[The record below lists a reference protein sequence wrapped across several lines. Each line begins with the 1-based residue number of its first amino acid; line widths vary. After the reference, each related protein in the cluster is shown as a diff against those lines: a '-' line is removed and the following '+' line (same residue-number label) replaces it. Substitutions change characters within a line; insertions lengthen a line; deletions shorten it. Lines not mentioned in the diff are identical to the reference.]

1 MSWEDFHTLHVLL
14 PQDLWKSALILEL
27 LAQKQ
32 RLQNNFGEEVYNSNN
47 AIIFLEGYSDLGN
60 KILKPTE
67 PSKNKRISDHGAMKF
82 TTFKRLLWL
91 FLLAAKLSVEA
102 TKV

>member
-1 MSWEDFHTLHVLL
+1 MYYYRKIYGSLPLSWNSWPKSQDFKTILGK
-14 PQDLWKSALILEL
+14 KSTILTM
-27 LAQKQ
+27 QSY
-32 RLQNNFGEEVYNSNN
+32 FGKD
-47 AIIFLEGYSDLGN
+47 IQILRN

-82 TTFKRLLWL
+82 TTFMRLLWL

-102 TKV
+102 AKF

>member
-1 MSWEDFHTLHVLL
+1 MEVCPYPGTLGPKAKTL
-14 PQDLWKSALILEL
+14 KTILG
-27 LAQKQ
+27 K
-32 RLQNNFGEEVYNSNN
+32 NN
-47 AIIFLEGYSDLGN
+47 AIIFREGYSDLGN

-67 PSKNKRISDHGAMKF
+67 PSKNKRISDQGAMKF

-102 TKV
+102 AKF